1 VIGVAEALALLA
13 AALYGLGTVLEQ
25 RGALEAT
32 AGATDPR
39 FYGQILRRPAWL
51 AGIGVTALGGLA
63 QVIALAHGSLVVVQ
77 PILMLSLVFAL
88 PFGIWLTDQRVG
100 RREVV
105 GAVVVVAGLAVFLR
119 VASPHGGVTSPTTGA
134 WVAGI
139 GIVGAVAAAFTVA
152 SRGRRPGLSAA
163 LLGVAAGA
171 CFGLA
176 AALSKQFTTYAPQGV
191 GVVLGEWITYA
202 MVVSAL
208 AGGILQQAALKTG
221 VLPSAMASINVANL
235 LSSIAIGLTVF
246 QETLAHGHGTI
257 AMALAAIAATIAG
270 VITLVGNRRADGLGS
285 PRQRGNDSWLS
296 GR

>member
-1 VIGVAEALALLA
+1 VAEALALLA

-39 FYGQILRRPAWL
+39 FYVQILRRPVWL
-51 AGIGVTALGGLA
+51 AGIAVTASGGLV
-63 QVIALAHGSLVVVQ
+63 QVVALAHGSLVVVQ

-105 GAVVVVAGLAVFLR
+105 GAVVVVAALAVFLT
-119 VASPHGGVTSPTTGA
+119 VASPHGGVTSPSTGA
-134 WVAGI
+134 WVVGI
-139 GIVGAVAAAFTVA
+139 GVVGAVAAAFTVA

-163 LLGVAAGA
+163 LLGVAAGV
-171 CFGLA
+171 CFGVA
-176 AALSKQFTTYAPQGV
+176 AALSKQFTTYATDGV

-202 MVVSAL
+202 LVVSAL

-221 VLPSAMASINVANL
+221 VLPPAMAAINVANL
-235 LSSIAIGLTVF
+235 LSSIVIGLTVF
-246 QETLAHGHGTI
+246 QESLAHGHGTI
-257 AMALAAIAATIAG
+257 AISLAAVAATVAG
-270 VITLVGNRRADGLGS
+270 VITLVGNRRADGGS
-285 PRQRGNDSWLS
+285 SSGERAGRGT
-296 GR
+296 RPA